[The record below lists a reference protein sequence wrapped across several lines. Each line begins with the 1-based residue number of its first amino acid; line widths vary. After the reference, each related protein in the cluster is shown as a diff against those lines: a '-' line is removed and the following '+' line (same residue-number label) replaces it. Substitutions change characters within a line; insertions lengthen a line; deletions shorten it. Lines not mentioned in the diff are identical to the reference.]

1 MKKIL
6 LLSLILCIGLLGFS
20 QNRRATVPKSLLNQ
34 VSQKVISGNDFMN
47 SNAEN
52 SPTAVKLNH
61 SKSGKSINEDEII
74 ATTYDVQSNKCTPYG
89 RFFIYDDGTRG
100 AVWTMGFNSPSWTER
115 GTGYNYFN
123 GTSWGAEPQVRIET
137 VRTGWPQYSALGA
150 NGEFVIAHASTAN
163 LITATRATKGSGA
176 WTAGTLTAPTT
187 PSGLSLSWP
196 RMITS
201 GTDHNNIHVIA
212 ITNPTTTPYQGL
224 NGALVYSRS
233 TDGGAT
239 WDKHNVVLDG
249 MGSTDY
255 WGFSADDYSWVAPQ
269 GNNLAFIVGSPM
281 HDLFVMKSNDNGDTW
296 QKTVIWEHPYPHWN
310 GTTVTD
316 TFYCPDGS
324 VHGVFD
330 NNGLLHVTFSVYR
343 ALYGTTVGSYY
354 FFYLYDGIG
363 YWNENLPTWT
373 GGTVAEQ
380 CNCLNPNNL
389 DQQGSLVGYSQDING
404 NGQLDFTGVVSDYQ
418 VGVSSHSQLVC
429 DANNRLFMF
438 YSSVTEGFDNGTDN
452 YRHIWGRGSADDGQT
467 WGDFVDLT
475 GDLLHQYDECVYPSI
490 ASKMEDNTVHLIYQA
505 DSDPGLFA
513 STTHTQ
519 TYGTDN
525 FVRDLAVT
533 TNELLPPITNFTI
546 DGTVTYP
553 KNPPVPL
560 SDIVISLKDN
570 GGNVIQTATTDAT
583 GNYSFTEVPE
593 GNYTLAPTTT
603 KPWGGVTA
611 GDVLLYKKHIAGI
624 STLTGIFLASG
635 DVNASGSLTAGDVL
649 LIKKRIAGIISSFTV
664 GDWIFNNTPL
674 AVTSNTTADFNGLV
688 YGDANASY
696 TPAAKGNI
704 STPQSTTTGEIL
716 TIGNVNATT
725 LGTITIPVHATAIQ
739 NLGSFQFTISYDASK
754 LAYVSDAN
762 WYNGITGVTINSANP
777 GKVSFVWAADAPVT
791 IANNTLVELNFNAIS
806 EGSSTIAWT
815 DDQTSREFGDYN
827 GNVLVPAYTDGNVDA
842 ITGINELNN
851 SAMLVYPNPNN
862 GNFTLNLS
870 AVKDQVT
877 NVKIMNMVGGVV
889 YQEKVAQNASFN
901 QNINLSNLSEG
912 VYTILI
918 QTTNGDMVKKMII
931 KK

>member
-6 LLSLILCIGLLGFS
+6 LLSLILCVGLFGFS
-20 QNRRATVPKSLLNQ
+20 QNRRVTVSKSLLNQ
-34 VSQKVISGNDFMN
+34 VSQKVLLGNDFSTN
-47 SNAEN
+47 NAVN

-61 SKSGKSINEDEII
+61 SKSGKSFNEEEIGQ
-74 ATTYDVQSNKCTPYG
+74 TKYDMQTNTSTPYG

-100 AVWTMGFNSPSWTER
+100 AVWTMGFNTASWPDR
-115 GTGYNYFN
+115 GTGYNFYD
-123 GTSWGAEPQVRIET
+123 GTNWGPEPTARIES

-150 NGEFVIAHASTAN
+150 NGEMVIAHASTPD
-163 LITATRATKGSGA
+163 LVISKRATKGSGA
-176 WTAGTLTAPTT
+176 WIASSLTAPTT

-201 GTDHNNIHVIA
+201 GTDHNTIHVIA
-212 ITNPTTTPYQGL
+212 ITNPTTTAYQGL
-224 NGALVYSRS
+224 YGALVYSRS
-233 TDGGAT
+233 TDGGVT

-249 MGSTDY
+249 MGSADY
-255 WGFSADDYSWVAPQ
+255 YGFGGDTYSWVAPQ
-269 GNNLAFIVGSPM
+269 GDNLAFIVSSPS
-281 HDLFVMKSNDNGDTW
+281 HDLFAMKSNDGGDTW
-296 QKTVIWEHPYPHWN
+296 QKTVIWDHPYPHWN
-310 GTTVTD
+310 GLTTVD

-324 VHGVFD
+324 AHGVFD
-330 NNGLLHVTFSVYR
+330 NNGVLHVAFSIFR
-343 ALYGTTVGSYY
+343 ALAGTSAGGYS
-354 FFYLYDGIG
+354 FFAGYDGIG
-363 YWNENLPTWT
+363 YWNENLPAWT

-380 CNCLNPNNL
+380 CNCLNPSALEQTGNL
-389 DQQGSLVGYSQDING
+389 IGYSQDING
-404 NGQLDFTGVVSDYQ
+404 NGQLDIVGVSNYQ
-418 VGVSSHSQLVC
+418 VGMSTHPQLAC
-429 DANNRLFMF
+429 DANNHLYLF
-438 YSSVTEGFDNGTDN
+438 YSSVTEGFDNGTLN
-452 YRHIWGRGSADDGQT
+452 YRHIWGRSSEDDGQT
-467 WGDFVDLT
+467 WGDFTDYT
-475 GDLLHQYDECVYPSI
+475 GDLMHQYDECVFPVI
-490 ASKMEDNTVHLIYQA
+490 ASKVSDNTVHLIYQA
-505 DSDPGLFA
+505 DSDPGMFLSTSGNQTTA
-513 STTHTQ
+513 S
-519 TYGTDN
+519 DN
-525 FVRDLAVT
+525 YIRDLAVT
-533 TNELLPPITNFTI
+533 LTAPIIFTI

-553 KNPPVPL
+553 KTTPVPL
-560 SDIVISLKDN
+560 SGIQIDLKDN
-570 GGNVIQTATTDAT
+570 GGNVIQTKTTDAN
-583 GNYSFTEVPE
+583 GDYLFTEVPE

-664 GDWIFNNTPL
+664 GDWIFDNTPL
-674 AVTSNTTADFNGLV
+674 AVTSNITADFNGLV

-889 YQEKVAQNASFN
+889 YQEKAAQNASFN

-912 VYTILI
+912 VYTLRI
-918 QTTNGDMVKKMII
+918 QTNNGEIVKKMVI